1 MRHRSKRFSRYRSN
15 GRNHHTRE
23 NEGDKMR
30 LRTNSFSNGRTRSNF
45 KTNQSAEKLVDKY
58 NVLAKEALSS
68 GDRILSENYFQH
80 ADHFRRIVDQK
91 NLNQNKNQ
99 VTEEAKV
106 LDNKLPEDLTSNQ
119 NKVKVSEENKE

>member
-1 MRHRSKRFSRYRSN
+1 M
-15 GRNHHTRE
+15 
-23 NEGDKMR
+23 
-30 LRTNSFSNGRTRSNF
+30 
-45 KTNQSAEKLVDKY
+45 VDKY

-68 GDRILSENYFQH
+68 GDRILSEKYFQH
-80 ADHFRRIVDQK
+80 AAHFRRIVDQK

-119 NKVKVSEENKE
+119 NKVKVSEEYKE